1 MVENDSVNHPS
12 RCENGPFECIEL
24 TRLYPFAGG
33 NAIECV
39 FHHRAK
45 NGVMDLRK
53 ALWYLDHAALCEL
66 IPAQA
71 MTGDSRRMEETGT
84 HSACKMLRILQRA
97 DWQDMAP
104 FWKGMWELA
113 NGHHSGLTR
122 ARKAVARRIALMES
136 DYTDAELDLLD
147 GWPSTNEAI
156 WRLRARGNEKKNQSI
171 AVDSTKE
178 TEEAWNDYL
187 KSGCEYMTC
196 LMRDAEK
203 EYMGHT
209 WSLGYPRGM
218 EGWSRYCEDRFRDVR
233 RLAKEE
239 RIRLFWAAHPRF
251 SINLAAVVLGVNATD
266 LIRRPRRPRKNRT
279 VRGRTRHPFLR
290 RWWRR

>member
-24 TRLYPFAGG
+24 TRLYPFAGD
-33 NAIECV
+33 NAIAYV

-53 ALWYLDHAALCEL
+53 ALWYLDHATLCEL

-84 HSACKMLRILQRA
+84 VTPVPAGTWFACKMLRILQRA

-104 FWKGMWELA
+104 FWKGMRELA

-122 ARKAVARRIALMES
+122 ARRAVARRIALMES
-136 DYTDAELDLLD
+136 DYTDAELRLLD
-147 GWPSTNEAI
+147 GWPSTSEAI
-156 WRLRARGNEKKNQSI
+156 WRLRARGDEKKDRSAI
-171 AVDSTKE
+171 ADPARETK
-178 TEEAWNDYL
+178 EAWNDYVE
-187 KSGCEYMTC
+187 SGREYMAC

-203 EYMGHT
+203 AFMDHA
-209 WSLGYPRGM
+209 WIPLGYPAGM
-218 EGWSRYCEDRFRDVR
+218 KGWAMYCADHFRQVR
-233 RLAKEE
+233 QLAKEE
-239 RIRLFWAAHPRF
+239 RIRLFREAGPTILSGRAA
-251 SINLAAVVLGVNATD
+251 AAVIGVNATD
-266 LIRRPRRPRKNRT
+266 IS
-279 VRGRTRHPFLR
+279 RG
-290 RWWRR
+290 

>member
-12 RCENGPFECIEL
+12 HCENGPFECIEL

-33 NAIECV
+33 NTIEYV

-84 HSACKMLRILQRA
+84 VTPVSTGTHSACKMMLRILQRA

-122 ARKAVARRIALMES
+122 ARRAVARRIALMES
-136 DYTDAELDLLD
+136 DYTDAELRLLD
-147 GWPSTNEAI
+147 GWPSTSEAI
-156 WRLRARGNEKKNQSI
+156 WRLRARGDEKKDRSAI
-171 AVDSTKE
+171 ADPARE
-178 TEEAWNDYL
+178 TEEAWNDYVE
-187 KSGCEYMTC
+187 SGREYMAC

-203 EYMGHT
+203 AFMDHA
-209 WSLGYPRGM
+209 WIPLGYPAGM
-218 EGWSRYCEDRFRDVR
+218 KGWAMYCADHFRQVR

-239 RIRLFWAAHPRF
+239 RIRLFREAGPTILSGRAA
-251 SINLAAVVLGVNATD
+251 AAVIGVNATA
-266 LIRRPRRPRKNRT
+266 IS
-279 VRGRTRHPFLR
+279 RG
-290 RWWRR
+290 